1 MNSSTPNTINALLRL
16 LSDPNERV
24 AATIQDQL
32 VRIGESTFPYLDAA
46 EQREPTLAE
55 RLAEVRE
62 EIRFSG
68 VRREFQQLHTVG
80 QESIDLEVGAF
91 LIAKSAY
98 PSLDVAAYRQQID
111 HLAQEVQPRLTP
123 TLSTEQAIQ
132 VVNRYL
138 FKEKGFRGDRTDYYN
153 VENSFLN
160 RVIDRRTGIPI
171 TLSVLYLLVSR
182 RLGLPVVGVGMP
194 GHFVVKVDAPPP
206 YLFVDCFNGG
216 IFLREQDCE
225 TFLKESG
232 FGVQPHY
239 LQESSNEMIL
249 ARMLRNLAGIYE
261 KRQEPDRFERWN
273 SLIAILE
280 NGSE

>member
-24 AATIQDQL
+24 AATIQEQL
-32 VRIGESTFPYLDAA
+32 VHIGESTLPYLDAA
-46 EQREPTLAE
+46 EQQDPTLAE
-55 RLAEVRE
+55 RLAGVRE

-68 VRREFQQLHTVG
+68 LRREFQQLHAVG

-123 TLSTEQAIQ
+123 TLSTEQTIQ

-138 FKEKGFRGDRTDYYN
+138 FKEKGFRGNRTDYYD

-171 TLSVLYLLVSR
+171 TLSVLYLLVSPSA
-182 RLGLPVVGVGMP
+182 GPSS
-194 GHFVVKVDAPPP
+194 
-206 YLFVDCFNGG
+206 GG
-216 IFLREQDCE
+216 
-225 TFLKESG
+225 
-232 FGVQPHY
+232 
-239 LQESSNEMIL
+239 
-249 ARMLRNLAGIYE
+249 
-261 KRQEPDRFERWN
+261 RWN
-273 SLIAILE
+273 AGPLCGQS
-280 NGSE
+280 